1 MNPSGGAKPEPP
13 QNQAVEHLEDAQQ
26 LLRALQKQLAQ
37 HPELDEAIRK
47 VELALS
53 ALTLQTGGLL

>member
-1 MNPSGGAKPEPP
+1 MNPSGGAKPEPSP
-13 QNQAVEHLEDAQQ
+13 NQAVEHLEDAQQ

>member
-1 MNPSGGAKPEPP
+1 MNSSGGPIPEPS
-13 QNQAVEHLEDAQQ
+13 QNNAVEHLADAHQ
-26 LLRALQKQLAQ
+26 LLKSLQQQLAQ

-47 VELALS
+47 IELALS